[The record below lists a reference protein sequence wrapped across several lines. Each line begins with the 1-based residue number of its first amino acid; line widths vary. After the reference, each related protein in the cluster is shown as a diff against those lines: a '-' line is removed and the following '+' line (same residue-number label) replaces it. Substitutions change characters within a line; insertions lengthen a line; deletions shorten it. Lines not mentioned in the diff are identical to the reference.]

1 MKLPLFIKI
10 ILNIVFYIIYVLFIT
25 VFISFILP
33 LVFNIFIEDGSKTSD
48 IIQFVI
54 AVLVLFITTIYRKYF
69 YISINISWNNNSN
82 SSLEDKK
89 IEVKNK
95 KKKDLA
101 SPVLDDKLEN
111 NKADELDILVAKEK

>member
-33 LVFNIFIEDGSKTSD
+33 LVFNIFIEDGSKISD